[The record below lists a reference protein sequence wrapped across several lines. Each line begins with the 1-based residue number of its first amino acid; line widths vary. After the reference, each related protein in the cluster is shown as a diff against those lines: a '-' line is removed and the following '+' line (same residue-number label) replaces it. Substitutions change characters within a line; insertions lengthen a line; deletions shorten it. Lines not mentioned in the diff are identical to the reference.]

1 FNIYAEHPTLY
12 RGPDGSYFG
21 YSVDFYQAS
30 TDRNTVSV
38 LVGAPKANTSQPG
51 IVEAGAV
58 YYCPWPGPPDSC
70 RQIPFDNSNNRMIKM
85 NGTREPLEFK
95 SHQWFGASVRTHKGK
110 VVACAPLYHWRTV
123 KLSGEKDPV
132 GTCYVAV
139 QNFSAYAEYSP
150 CRTNDPDPEGQGFC
164 QAGFSVDFTK
174 EGTLVVGGPGSFY
187 WQAEKL
193 KRVQRC
199 RRSERVSE
207 FKLSTC
213 NNTPP
218 APGQVMTAGI
228 AEILNGYSLKA
239 VLRQVPGEKHTRA
252 AEDTHDDS
260 YLAACFK
267 LYSELL
273 QFYCFPCV
281 GYSVA
286 VGEFTGD
293 SEQELIAGVPRGAQ
307 NFGYVAMINSTNMT
321 FIQNFSGEQ
330 VGLATFPSHHPSH
343 LDSCIICHVF
353 QMASYFG
360 YSLTVTDLNGDGTD
374 DVLVGAPLY
383 MEREMES
390 YPREVGR
397 VYLYLQLSPLTF
409 SDPVLLTG
417 TYTFLRARNSDST
430 SGRPQPG
437 WIQWKSCQKLL
448 LEIMLSS
455 SADVAVGCPFGGE
468 EHGGRVLIYNGHQ
481 DVAAQG
487 LMLSQELRAARS
499 RAGALSGYGFTL
511 RGGHDLDKNQYPDL
525 IVGAF
530 GSGEVSVYRSRAVV
544 SAEASMNLTP
554 RVLNPDDRQCHLPQ
568 TDIMAT
574 CLKVDVCATV
584 SGVGIPASLDL
595 RAELQ
600 LDWLKGARGGVR
612 RVLFLDTQEPQRTML
627 LRLGHRHPRACLT
640 HTIYLKEDDEFRDKL
655 TPISLALNYSLAPP
669 SRGQDLPPILN
680 HYSSTFLQEQ
690 AYILLDCGDDNVCI
704 PDLQLSAIMDRS
716 ELLIGDDNPLLLT
729 ITAVNRGEGAYEAE
743 LHALIPPEAD
753 YIGVKRSAETLS
765 EPDCEYKT
773 VNDSRMVVCD
783 LGNPMVAGTEL
794 TVGLRF
800 SVQRLEDVGP
810 VIGFSMQIHSSNKD
824 NPQSNPVSLNLTI
837 AAVAQLDLRGVSHP
851 SQVVLP
857 FPRWEPKEKPVK
869 EDEVGPQVTHIY
881 ELHNFGP
888 GSIQEAEL
896 HVGWPSRFRE
906 RNLLYAMEIQTDG
919 PISCKT
925 NNSLNPLGLQVS
937 SVQDTP
943 ELLGFLRNTSA
954 SHQRHRRAVSGSQGS
969 VGKTLNCTNVSCL
982 RIACLIGRLDRRQS
996 AVVKI
1001 RSRLWVQTF
1010 LQHRNSP
1017 YILNSTVSFE
1027 VRSMPY
1033 RVQPALLPKHTTS
1046 MGTLVLWGTPDV
1058 SFAVPL
1064 WVIIL
1069 AILLGLLVLAI
1080 LTLAM
1085 WKCGFFDRAK
1095 PPSDD
1100 NVSDQE
1106 QLTAD
1111 QTADA

>member
-1 FNIYAEHPTLY
+1 MFILSLLSAFWTAPNGVWTFNIYAEHPTLY

-187 WQAEKL
+187 WQ
-193 KRVQRC
+193 
-199 RRSERVSE
+199 
-207 FKLSTC
+207 
-213 NNTPP
+213 
-218 APGQVMTAGI
+218 GQVMTAGI

-260 YLAACFK
+260 YL
-267 LYSELL
+267 
-273 QFYCFPCV
+273 

-321 FIQNFSGEQ
+321 FIQNFSGE
-330 VGLATFPSHHPSH
+330 
-343 LDSCIICHVF
+343 

-417 TYTFLRARNSDST
+417 TYTFLRGTAIAPLGDLNQD
-430 SGRPQPG
+430 GYN
-437 WIQWKSCQKLL
+437 
-448 LEIMLSS
+448 
-455 SADVAVGCPFGGE
+455 DVAVGCPFGGE

-1095 PPSDD
+1095 PPRRETKRFKERGQQRTEG
-1100 NVSDQE
+1100 DQN
-1106 QLTAD
+1106 T
-1111 QTADA
+1111 